1 AQLTHH
7 VSPTLPS
14 SSSNLLQHSKLQLT
28 LSIQKQSRNSSFTEV
43 EKFPKSKMMKKICAS
58 IKSFEKVIL
67 LDIVERVVC
76 GSFKDLINL
85 RPSSKLFN
93 TLGSEKSVY
102 EKMDF
107 FKNYCPKLALQRLRE
122 AKKGRHN
129 GAAYVLAIISIFA
142 GGGNSRTAV
151 RFIGHMKEKLPQR
164 KEIKQ
169 WRESLIYMIDNVWVS
184 NPIFLTQRPDP
195 CCTGEHEN
203 IVHVNGWPVD
213 SDDEQDVQPCYG
225 CGCDDKVDHVF
236 ALLPKFGF

>member
-102 EKMDF
+102 EKVSFADF
-107 FKNYCPKLALQRLRE
+107 PLFSWSVRTRDQIDKRVCFVNRCMKAGNRE
-122 AKKGRHN
+122 ALYKIGTTIFFFFS
-129 GAAYVLAIISIFA
+129 LLFSIFY
-142 GGGNSRTAV
+142 SQ
-151 RFIGHMKEKLPQR
+151 I
-164 KEIKQ
+164 
-169 WRESLIYMIDNVWVS
+169 
-184 NPIFLTQRPDP
+184 
-195 CCTGEHEN
+195 
-203 IVHVNGWPVD
+203 
-213 SDDEQDVQPCYG
+213 
-225 CGCDDKVDHVF
+225 
-236 ALLPKFGF
+236 

>member
-1 AQLTHH
+1 
-7 VSPTLPS
+7 
-14 SSSNLLQHSKLQLT
+14 
-28 LSIQKQSRNSSFTEV
+28 
-43 EKFPKSKMMKKICAS
+43 MKKICAS
-58 IKSFEKVIL
+58 IKLFEKVIL

-93 TLGSEKSVY
+93 TLGSEKKRLRKGIICGLSTIL
-102 EKMDF
+102 M
-107 FKNYCPKLALQRLRE
+107 LALQRLRE

-184 NPIFLTQRPDP
+184 NPIFLTQRPDT